1 MDISDEDKQFREVLT
16 KRKYTGHI
24 RFIGELYMQD
34 MIIGTVIVNCLQ
46 ELVNLAE
53 VTFGM

>member
-46 ELVNLAE
+46 ELVYLAE